1 MTATYNEPAH
11 PAECLLYEDPQFS
24 REVLTIPS
32 GTAAFDPGT
41 VLGRTITSGAATA
54 TGFSTN
60 TASVGAVGTITVGA
74 SAKLGV
80 HKLIVV
86 EPTTDAGTFIVFDP
100 DGLVVGKGQ
109 VASEFSAGG
118 LTFTIADA
126 AANYAAGDGYHITVT
141 GTAKYVP
148 YDDGNTDGS
157 AIARAVALYG
167 CDASGG
173 EATVTALVR
182 HAVVDLNRLAWHASV
197 DATAKTKAVADLL
210 AHAHILVRS

>member
-1 MTATYNEPAH
+1 MSSSEPIRAGD
-11 PAECLLYEDPQFS
+11 AILYFEPELS
-24 REVLTIPS
+24 VEVLTIPS
-32 GTAAFDPGT
+32 GTAAFGANT

-54 TGFSTN
+54 VAFSTN
-60 TASVGAVGTITVGA
+60 TASVGAVGSITVGA

-86 EPTTDAGTFIVFDP
+86 EPAADAGTFVVFDP

-126 AANYAAGDGYHITVT
+126 TANYAAGDGYHITVT
-141 GTAKYVP
+141 GTANYVP
-148 YDDGNTDGS
+148 YDDGNSDGS
-157 AIARAVALYG
+157 AIARAIALHA

-173 EATVTALVR
+173 AKTVAALVR
-182 HAVVDLNRLAWHASV
+182 CAVVDAALLQWHASA
-197 DATAKTKAVADLL
+197 DATAKTKAAADML
-210 AHAHILVRS
+210 AANVHIKS